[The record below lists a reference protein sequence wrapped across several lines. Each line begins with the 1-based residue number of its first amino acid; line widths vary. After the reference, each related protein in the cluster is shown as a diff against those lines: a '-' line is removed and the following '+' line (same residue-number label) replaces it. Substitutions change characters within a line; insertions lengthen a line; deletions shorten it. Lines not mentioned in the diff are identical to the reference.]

1 MRTAVRA
8 ISAAIFVAVV
18 VVGALTAP
26 AHAQSGAAAKDYPN
40 RPIRLI
46 LPQSPGGPTDIIGR
60 LTAQK
65 LGENLG
71 QTVVPDNRAGAAGN
85 VGCEIAAKAAPDGY
99 TLLLGPPGCLTVNP
113 SLYEKLAFD
122 PLRDFEPI
130 TQLTSGPEMLVVH
143 PSVPAQ
149 SVKELIAL
157 VKSKQGAFNFASGGS
172 GTPNHLA
179 SELFKSAAGLQMVHV
194 PYKGTGPAL
203 AAVLSGQVQM
213 MMAGLPPALPQVK
226 AGKLRALAVTSAKRS
241 PVVPD
246 VPTIAESGFP
256 GFEIA
261 SWHSI
266 LAPAKTP
273 KPIVILLHTQLVK
286 TLAQADVRERFAS
299 QGLETVGSTPDEF
312 REHLK
317 RETVKFAKI
326 IKTAGIKAD

>member
-1 MRTAVRA
+1 MKTAVRA
-8 ISAAIFVAVV
+8 IRPALLALVV
-18 VVGALTAP
+18 VVGALTPP
-26 AHAQSGAAAKDYPN
+26 ADAQSGAASKDYPN

-85 VGCEIAAKAAPDGY
+85 VGCDIAAKAAPDGY

-113 SLYEKLAFD
+113 SLYEKLPFD
-122 PLRDFEPI
+122 PLRDFQPI

-157 VKSKQGAFNFASGGS
+157 VKSKQGAFNFASGGA

-179 SELFKSAAGLQMVHV
+179 SELFKMAAGLQMVHV

-203 AAVLSGQVQM
+203 ASVLSGQVQM
-213 MMAGLPPALPQVK
+213 MMAALPAALPQVK
-226 AGKLRALAVTSAKRS
+226 AGKLRGLAVTSAQRS
-241 PVVPD
+241 RVAPEI
-246 VPTIAESGFP
+246 PTIAESGFP
-256 GFEIA
+256 GFEIV

-273 KPIVILLHTQLVK
+273 KPIITLLHAQLVK
-286 TLAQADVRERFAS
+286 TLAQPDVRERFAS
-299 QGLETVGSTPDEF
+299 QGLDTVGSTPEQL

-317 RETVKFAKI
+317 RETAKAAKI
-326 IKTAGIKAD
+326 IKTAGIKVD